1 MPEQYD
7 TIIIGA
13 GIAGCCTAFTLQQK
27 GQKVLL
33 LDRSAVAA
41 SGGSGAAGA
50 FISPKIGKGSSL
62 QTLTNEAF
70 HFSKDFYLKHF
81 PKYFHQTG
89 VIRIPKDSDDADK
102 FQLYEAFNDSE
113 YRRVEKEELKT
124 WGIKNSENSFLFEEA
139 GVCDAPE
146 LCAAIFEQ
154 LAFMQMDVE
163 SLEYSDTV
171 WHIKARSHA
180 LRGNA
185 YFNINS
191 GITSSTQK
199 ECVCI
204 PTQESGNESFIQ
216 LQAKNIVLA
225 TGYQNDL
232 FDMRYMGVKGT
243 WGSRGDYKSILD
255 LEVSMHK
262 SISVSANINGII
274 KIGATHVKAKEPCM
288 LCDGEPLKG
297 LFETASQ
304 MVDTSDFVLKET
316 FCGMR
321 SGSKDYFP
329 LVGRVIDAP
338 YMLEKYPL
346 ITRGAKPELKHIDNL
361 YICNGLG
368 GRGFVF
374 APYMAEL
381 LSKAIVE
388 GKEIDGRINPD
399 RLFLK
404 WCRKSPELKR

>member
-1 MPEQYD
+1 MPKPYD

-13 GIAGCCTAFTLQQK
+13 GIAGCCSAYTLQQK

-50 FISPKIGKGSSL
+50 FVSPKIGKGSAL
-62 QTLTNEAF
+62 QTITNEAF
-70 HFSKDFYLKHF
+70 QFAKDFYLKHF
-81 PKYFHQTG
+81 PKHFHQTG
-89 VIRIPKDSDDADK
+89 VIRIPKDEEDAGK
-102 FQLYEAFNDSE
+102 FSTYEVFNDSI
-113 YRRVEKEELKT
+113 YKGVNQEELNT
-124 WGIKNSENSFLFEEA
+124 FGIKNSENSFMFEEA

-146 LCAAIFEQ
+146 MCAAIFEQ
-154 LAFMQMDVE
+154 VEFQQMDVE
-163 SLEYSDTV
+163 SLEWDGEC
-171 WHIKARSHA
+171 WI
-180 LRGNA
+180 LRQA
-185 YFNINS
+185 
-191 GITSSTQK
+191 
-199 ECVCI
+199 
-204 PTQESGNESFIQ
+204 QEPSVRQAQEPVAE
-216 LQAKNIVLA
+216 LVEAKNIVLA

-243 WGSRGDYKSILD
+243 WGSRGDYKSTLD

-274 KIGATHVKAKEPCM
+274 KIGATHVKSKEPCM
-288 LCDGEPLKG
+288 VCDGKPLKG
-297 LFETASQ
+297 LFESASQ

-329 LVGRVIDAP
+329 LAGKVIDVP
-338 YMLEKYPL
+338 FMLENYPA
-346 ITRGAKPELKHIDNL
+346 ITRGAKPELKYIDNL
-361 YICNGLG
+361 YVLNGLG

-374 APYMAEL
+374 APLMAEL
-381 LSKAIVE
+381 LAECIVD
-388 GKEIDGRINPD
+388 GKEMDSRVNPD

>member
-1 MPEQYD
+1 MPKHYD

-13 GIAGCCTAFTLQQK
+13 GIAGCCSAYTLQKK

-33 LDRSAVAA
+33 LDRSSVAA

-50 FISPKIGKGSSL
+50 FVSPKIGKGSSL

-102 FQLYEAFNDSE
+102 FHLYESFNESKH
-113 YRRVEKEELKT
+113 RWIEKKELENL
-124 WGIKNSENSFLFEEA
+124 GIKNSDESFLFEDA

-146 LCAAIFEQ
+146 MCAAILEEISHAQYDVKALSFEEG
-154 LAFMQMDVE
+154 VW
-163 SLEYSDTV
+163 SVGEYS
-171 WHIKARSHA
+171 S
-180 LRGNA
+180 
-185 YFNINS
+185 
-191 GITSSTQK
+191 
-199 ECVCI
+199 E
-204 PTQESGNESFIQ
+204 
-216 LQAKNIVLA
+216 NIVLA
-225 TGYQNDL
+225 TGYQNNL

-243 WGSRGDYKSILD
+243 WGSRGDYKSTLELD
-255 LEVSMHK
+255 VSMHK

-274 KIGATHVKAKEPCM
+274 KIGATHVKSKEPCM

-346 ITRGAKPELKHIDNL
+346 ITRGAKPELKYVDNL
-361 YICNGLG
+361 FICNGLG

-381 LSKAIVE
+381 LAEAIVE
-388 GKEIDGRINPD
+388 GKEMDGRISPD

-404 WCRKSPELKR
+404 WCRKL

>member
-1 MPEQYD
+1 MPEHYD
-7 TIIIGA
+7 TIIVGA
-13 GIAGCCTAFTLQQK
+13 GIAGCCSAYALQQK
-27 GQKVLL
+27 GHKVLL

-50 FISPKIGKGSSL
+50 FVSPKIGKGSAL

-70 HFSKDFYLKHF
+70 HFSKDFYLKYF

-89 VIRIPKDSDDADK
+89 VIRIPKDMEDSEK
-102 FQLYEAFNDSE
+102 FSIYEAFNESK
-113 YRRVEKEELKT
+113 YKWVAKEKLDAL
-124 WGIKNSENSFLFEEA
+124 GIKESENSFLFEEA

-146 LCAAIFEQ
+146 LCTAILKQIPFEQ
-154 LAFMQMDVE
+154 FDV
-163 SLEYSDTV
+163 SQLEYYDDHWS
-171 WHIKARSHA
+171 
-180 LRGNA
+180 LLNA
-185 YFNINS
+185 EY
-191 GITSSTQK
+191 ST
-199 ECVCI
+199 
-204 PTQESGNESFIQ
+204 
-216 LQAKNIVLA
+216 LYAKNIVLA

-243 WGSRGDYKSILD
+243 WGSRGDYESNLELD
-255 LEVSMHK
+255 VSMHK

-274 KIGATHVKAKEPCM
+274 KIGATHVKSKEPCIV
-288 LCDGEPLKG
+288 CDGEPLKG
-297 LFETASQ
+297 LFQNASQ
-304 MVDTSDFVLKET
+304 MIDTSDFTLKET

-329 LVGRVIDAP
+329 LVGKVIDVP
-338 YMLEKYPL
+338 YMLKEYPL

-361 YICNGLG
+361 FICNGLG

-381 LSKAIVE
+381 LAETIVE
-388 GKEIDGRINPD
+388 GKEMDNRVGPD

-404 WCRKSPELKR
+404 WCRKLKN